1 MSHLR
6 EENISRVWREVP
18 EDTFTPTLTGENT
31 RMVSWC
37 KKCKEHKPLT
47 SFYLKSEK
55 ERRHPNDVRTKCI
68 PCHDSQAEKARI
80 ARVLRAKSKLDKIF
94 IDEESENYGPLFV
107 GGEVSS
113 PND

>member
-18 EDTFTPTLTGENT
+18 KDSFTRTLSGENT
-31 RMVSWC
+31 RMISWC
-37 KKCKEHKPLT
+37 KSCKEHKPLT
-47 SFYLKSEK
+47 SFYLKIKK
-55 ERRHPNDVRTKCI
+55 ERRHANDVRPNCI
-68 PCHDSQAEKARI
+68 PCHDEQVDKARI
-80 ARVLRAKSKLDKIF
+80 ARMMAAKSKLDKIF
-94 IDEESENYGPLFV
+94 INEESENYGPLFV